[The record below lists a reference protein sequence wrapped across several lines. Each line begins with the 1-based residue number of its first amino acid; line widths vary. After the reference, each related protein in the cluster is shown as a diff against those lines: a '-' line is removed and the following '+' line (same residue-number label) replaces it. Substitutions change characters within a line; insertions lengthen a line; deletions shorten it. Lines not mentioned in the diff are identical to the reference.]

1 MTVSTR
7 IAIIAIGDP
16 DRHDD
21 GVPRAV
27 LSRLRERATERPLPP
42 GTLLAAC
49 DPDPARLIRLWE
61 NTELAVVLEPAHARP
76 SHPGRIYRLE
86 LDTAA
91 LWRPGTMRSHGL
103 GEAVN
108 VGRALGRLPGH
119 LVAYAVDGA
128 DTSLGQGLSEPV
140 TATVGQLVTC
150 VEGEITRHRAEAA
163 QKLAGTSGSKGGPG
177 HEGREGPSA
186 SRGS

>member
-1 MTVSTR
+1 MTVFTR

-27 LSRLRERATERPLPP
+27 LSRLRERATDRPLPP
-42 GTLLAAC
+42 GTLLTAC
-49 DPDPARLIRLWE
+49 DRDPARLIRLWE

-76 SHPGRIYRLE
+76 SHPGRIYRME

-91 LWRPGTMRSHGL
+91 LWRAGTMRPNGL

-108 VGRALGRLPGH
+108 VGRALGRLPGR

-128 DTSLGQGLSEPV
+128 DTSLGEGLSEPV
-140 TATVGQLVTC
+140 AATVGHLATC
-150 VEGEITRHRAEAA
+150 VEAEIARHRAAVA
-163 QKLAGTSGSKGGPG
+163 LDLADRARP
-177 HEGREGPSA
+177 
-186 SRGS
+186 

>member
-27 LSRLRERATERPLPP
+27 LSRLRERATARPLPP

-61 NTELAVVLEPAHARP
+61 NTELAVVLEAAHARP

-91 LWRPGTMRSHGL
+91 LWRAGTMRPHGL

-140 TATVGQLVTC
+140 AATVGHLVAC
-150 VEGEITRHRAEAA
+150 VEAEITRHRAAIA
-163 QKLAGTSGSKGGPG
+163 QDLADGARPG
-177 HEGREGPSA
+177 RTGRAPSA

>member
-7 IAIIAIGDP
+7 VAIIAIGDP

-21 GVPRAV
+21 GVPQAV

-42 GTLLAAC
+42 GTRLAVC

-86 LDTAA
+86 LDSAA
-91 LWRPGTMRSHGL
+91 LWRAGTMRPHGL

-108 VGRALGRLPGH
+108 VGRALGRLPGR

-128 DTSLGQGLSEPV
+128 DTSLGRGISGPV
-140 TATVGQLVTC
+140 AATVGQLVTC
-150 VEGEITRHRAEAA
+150 AEAEIARHRAAVAEH
-163 QKLAGTSGSKGGPG
+163 LADRARPRRT
-177 HEGREGPSA
+177 GRAPSA